1 MKIKVLHIGPVPPP
15 VGGVSV
21 HITRLTHRIIAT
33 DDLDCFVFDIGRFK
47 FFDRYLKSSNLI
59 AAIVFFL
66 KCDIMHLHISNK
78 WKVII
83 ARIAKVFGKKVI
95 YTRHNVRDAGSE
107 IEKKLHALSDRVILV
122 SSVSS
127 DIPDGKTFIIPA
139 YISAINTKSLND
151 ELVTRLK
158 GFNCV
163 IAAIS
168 SHPSN
173 QPALFNGKDIYGFDL
188 LLKAYE
194 NSSSQNQVL
203 LLLDP
208 MGTMESI
215 YRPEVDLL
223 NKMGKAVIYLT
234 DDIDFSSLTEF
245 LSAYIR
251 PTITDGDSI
260 AIREALNA
268 GVKVI
273 ASDCVERPKGV
284 HLFKSGDIASLTSVL
299 ENVNPAPNVTRDGQ
313 PDFAKKV
320 LDLYRGLK
328 NHA

>member
-1 MKIKVLHIGPVPPP
+1 MKIKVLLIGPVPPP

-21 HITRLTHRIIAT
+21 HIARLTHRIIAT
-33 DDLDCFVFDIGRFK
+33 DDLDCFVFDVGRFK
-47 FFDRYLKSSNLI
+47 FFDRNLTSSNLI

-66 KCDIMHLHISNK
+66 KCDIVHLHISNQ
-78 WKVII
+78 WKVFI
-83 ARIAKVFGKKVI
+83 ARFAKAFGKKVI

-107 IEKKLHALSDRVILV
+107 IEKKFHALSDRAILV

-127 DIPDGKTFIIPA
+127 DIPDDKAFIIPA
-139 YISAINTKSLND
+139 YISAINTEPLNG

-158 GFNCV
+158 GYNYV

-168 SHPSN
+168 SHPVN

-188 LLKAYE
+188 LLKAFE
-194 NSSSQNQVL
+194 NSSSKNQVL

-208 MGTMESI
+208 KGTMESV

-223 NKMGKAVIYLT
+223 NKMRKAVIYLT
-234 DDIDFSSLTEF
+234 DEIDFSSLTEF
-245 LSAYIR
+245 LSVYIR

-260 AIREALNA
+260 AIREALNG

-284 HLFKSGDIASLTSVL
+284 QLFKSGNITSLTSAL
-299 ENVNPAPNVTRDGQ
+299 ESVNPAPNVNHEGQ
-313 PDFAKKV
+313 PDFAQKV

-328 NHA
+328 NYA

>member
-1 MKIKVLHIGPVPPP
+1 
-15 VGGVSV
+15 
-21 HITRLTHRIIAT
+21 
-33 DDLDCFVFDIGRFK
+33 
-47 FFDRYLKSSNLI
+47 
-59 AAIVFFL
+59 
-66 KCDIMHLHISNK
+66 
-78 WKVII
+78 
-83 ARIAKVFGKKVI
+83 
-95 YTRHNVRDAGSE
+95 
-107 IEKKLHALSDRVILV
+107 
-122 SSVSS
+122 
-127 DIPDGKTFIIPA
+127 
-139 YISAINTKSLND
+139 LND

-208 MGTMESI
+208 MGAMESI

-234 DDIDFSSLTEF
+234 DEIDFSSLTEF
-245 LSAYIR
+245 LSVYIR

-260 AIREALNA
+260 AIREALSA

-273 ASDCVERPKGV
+273 ASDCVVRPKGV
-284 HLFKSGDIASLTSVL
+284 QLFKSGDIGSLTSAL
-299 ENVNPAPNVTRDGQ
+299 ENVIPAPNVNHDGQ
-313 PDFAKKV
+313 PDFAQKV